1 MKKIFLTLKTILI
14 LAFTNS
20 FVFAEIS
27 IPAPSTTVLNQIA
40 SSMSSSVTNDAQSIE
55 DSGNATASLIDSE
68 ELGEGI
74 KKAAEKNGLQINTE
88 AATILA
94 SLDDSD
100 TETMA
105 AAIKSMETN
114 ISFLDEDYVQAI
126 TPDTIVYDSE
136 WQTLTKVTGG
146 DLEYADSNDV
156 FDASSPPQSRSKVY
170 VNFKEQTIFA
180 DVFTKVTRAAGA
192 GNSGVEKNFE
202 IENEWR
208 TGTASVAA
216 ALDAEPPQPIVATE
230 DQGLGTG
237 WGSFSVPFGTN
248 IDASSTFSTMKK
260 NKTTLQDACAVSSCG
275 EGDYWTVKQNFIEEF
290 NNDIN
295 DASSFGTIYF
305 YGKFTTASE
314 GSDGFGTMV
323 MEGGHTANGAN
334 EQTFVESIERYES
347 SFTLVGKAAE

>member
-1 MKKIFLTLKTILI
+1 MNKIFLLSKTILI
-14 LAFTNS
+14 LAITNS
-20 FVFAEIS
+20 FVLAEIS
-27 IPAPSTTVLNQIA
+27 IPAPSTTALNQIA
-40 SSMSSSVTNDAQSIE
+40 SSMSSSVTNDTQSIE
-55 DSGNATASLIDSE
+55 NNSNATASLIDSA
-68 ELGEGI
+68 ELSVGI

-94 SLDDSD
+94 SLDESD

-105 AAIKSMETN
+105 AAIASMETN
-114 ISFLDEDYVQAI
+114 ISFLDDDYVQAI

-170 VNFKEQTIFA
+170 VNFKEQTLFA

-202 IENEWR
+202 IESDWR

-230 DQGLGTG
+230 DQRIGTG
-237 WGSFSVPFGTN
+237 WGSHGAPFGAD
-248 IDASSTFSTMKK
+248 DASSKFSTMKK
-260 NKTTLQDACAVSSCG
+260 TTELLQDACTAAACG
-275 EGDYWTVKQNFIEEF
+275 VGNYWTVKQNHIEEY

-295 DASSFGTIYF
+295 DTSSFGSIYF

-314 GSDGFGTMV
+314 GSDGFGTMA

-334 EQTFVESIERYES
+334 EQTFVESIERYEGT
-347 SFTLVGKAAE
+347 FTLVGKAAE